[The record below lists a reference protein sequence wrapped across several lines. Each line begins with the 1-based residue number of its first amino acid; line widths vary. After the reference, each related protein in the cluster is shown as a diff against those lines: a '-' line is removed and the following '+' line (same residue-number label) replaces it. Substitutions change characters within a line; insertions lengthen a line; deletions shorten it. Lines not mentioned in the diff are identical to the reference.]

1 MRKDC
6 DCRERSQEAAATG
19 LLEQMLD
26 EDSEILTII
35 YGEDVSEEDVES
47 LQEYIEQKYG
57 EVEVEVHNGNSH
69 LLPISSRSNRMKG
82 RGTVDWLVPSIISK

>member
-1 MRKDC
+1 MIAEKDLKK
-6 DCRERSQEAAATG
+6 AATG

-57 EVEVEVHNGNSH
+57 EVEVEVHNGKQP
-69 LLPISSRSNRMKG
+69 LLLLYLS
-82 RGTVDWLVPSIISK
+82 VE